1 MARIRTLEAQ
11 LANQI
16 AAGEVVERPASVV
29 KELLENALDADA
41 TQIDIDIERGGVQL
55 IRLRDNGSGIAGD
68 DMPLALARHA
78 TSKIHGEEDLE
89 AVATLGFR
97 GEALASIASV
107 SRLILTSRTADAEVA
122 WRVRSEG
129 RDMQA
134 CVEPAAHPRGTTV
147 EVVDLFFNTPARRKF
162 LRSESTEFDHV
173 QEIVRKQALARFSV
187 GLRLRHNG
195 RDTLQLL
202 AAQDE
207 QSRHRRVAEVL
218 GQPFAAA
225 SRYIDEA
232 ASGLRLYGW
241 VGFPTFSRAQADLQY
256 FYVNGR
262 VIRDKVVSH
271 AVRQAYADVLYQNR
285 HPAYLLYLEMDPAAV
300 DVNVHPTKHEVR
312 FREQRLL
319 HDFIYRS
326 LHRALA
332 TPLSSQPDL
341 NRKEAILESTHD
353 PSPVQQL
360 AWRMDAPTPPV
371 SWAALRVNEQ
381 AMRTLVDQDLKAE
394 SLQSQAESA
403 LPPLGLALGQVHG
416 VYIVAQ
422 NASGMILVDMH
433 AAYER
438 IAYERL
444 KQAYTQG
451 HIASQPLLLPL
462 SVMVSPREADAAEQ
476 HATELLSLGVDLG
489 RVAPETVLVR
499 ALPALIPPQEAESL
513 TRDILAD
520 LLEHG
525 LTQRIIERSHE
536 LLASMA
542 CHAAIRA
549 GRQLSLMEMNAL
561 LRDMEQTERSDQCNH
576 GRPTWIQFSM
586 QDMDR
591 WFLRGR

>member
-1 MARIRTLEAQ
+1 MARIRTLETQ

-55 IRLRDNGSGIAGD
+55 IRLRDNGRGIVGD
-68 DMPLALARHA
+68 DMSLALARHA

-107 SRLILTSRTADAEVA
+107 SRLVLTSRTSDVDMA

-162 LRSESTEFDHV
+162 LRSETTEFDHV
-173 QEIVRKQALARFSV
+173 QEVVRKQALARFAV
-187 GLRLRHNG
+187 GIRLRHNG
-195 RDTLQLL
+195 RDIMHLL
-202 AAQDE
+202 AAHDE
-207 QSRHRRVAEVL
+207 QERKRRVAEVL
-218 GQPFAAA
+218 GQPFAE
-225 SRYIDEA
+225 SCRFIEEE

-241 VGFPTFSRAQADLQY
+241 VGLPTFSRSQADLQY

-271 AVRQAYADVLYQNR
+271 AVRQAYADVLYQSR

-326 LHRALA
+326 LHRSLA
-332 TPLSSQPDL
+332 VPLSRLPEVTKPDIS
-341 NRKEAILESTHD
+341 REAICE
-353 PSPVQQL
+353 PSPAQQL
-360 AWRMDAPTPPV
+360 AWRMEGPKAPV

-381 AMRTLVDQDLKAE
+381 AMRTQVDQLMVEVKPEAHKE
-394 SLQSQAESA
+394 TV

-422 NASGMILVDMH
+422 NAAGLILVDMH

-444 KQAYTQG
+444 KQGYAQG
-451 HIASQPLLLPL
+451 QVTSQPLLLPL
-462 SVMVSPREADAAEQ
+462 SLVVSPREADAAEQ
-476 HATELLSLGVDLG
+476 HAAELLVLGVEMD
-489 RVAPETVLVR
+489 RVAPETLLVR
-499 ALPALIPPQEAESL
+499 ALPALISPSEGEAL
-513 TRDILAD
+513 IRDVLAD

-525 LTQRIIERSHE
+525 LTQRI
-536 LLASMA
+536 
-542 CHAAIRA
+542 
-549 GRQLSLMEMNAL
+549 
-561 LRDMEQTERSDQCNH
+561 
-576 GRPTWIQFSM
+576 
-586 QDMDR
+586 
-591 WFLRGR
+591 